1 MAEARRFLAD
11 RMLGRLARVLRILG
25 QDVEYV
31 REGEP
36 RVIAARA
43 RDEGRVLLTRD
54 TRLAAQPLGDTLFLR
69 SNYPFHQAREVIA
82 AFALPLEP
90 NLRFCV
96 EDNGLLAEVALD
108 AVRDEV
114 PPFVA
119 ATQPRLWRCPRCAR
133 VLWAGT
139 HVDGMRRLVDALA
152 EAPHVEAH
160 APEPGADGDDPLGE
174 ARALAPLVDLHQA
187 HELLLTE
194 HRLALLRGE
203 LPAAT
208 RAFARFARTM
218 RRHLDD
224 EDAHVLPLYRARAPE
239 GGHARG
245 ERPEVFEHDHAKIRE
260 HLARV
265 EALLAA
271 LTADAARAPQSAVG
285 AEAASPA
292 HAPGAADAT
301 DLARLH
307 LLDRERTLVDLL
319 DHHDRRER
327 AFLYPYLE
335 RVLDASERHA
345 LLERLLGAAAV
356 VGFARG

>member
-1 MAEARRFLAD
+1 LAEARRFLAD
-11 RMLGRLARVLRILG
+11 RMLGRLARMLRILG
-25 QDVEYV
+25 QDVEYA
-31 REGEP
+31 REGEA
-36 RVIAARA
+36 RAIAARA

-54 TRLAAQPLGDTLFLR
+54 TRLAAQPLGPHLFVR

-82 AFALPLEP
+82 AFALPHEP

-96 EDNGLLAEVALD
+96 EDNGLLEEVAIE
-108 AVRDEV
+108 AVRDQV

-119 ATQPRLWRCPRCAR
+119 ATQPRLWRCPRCPR

-139 HVDGMRRLVDALA
+139 HVEGMRRLVDALA
-152 EAPHVEAH
+152 EAPHVETHDAEH
-160 APEPGADGDDPLGE
+160 DADDDALGE

-224 EDAHVLPLYRARAPE
+224 EDAHVLPLYRARAPAE
-239 GGHARG
+239 GHARG

-271 LTADAARAPQSAVG
+271 LDAAP
-285 AEAASPA
+285 PTA
-292 HAPGAADAT
+292 HAAPSDAV

-327 AFLYPYLE
+327 AFLYPFLE
-335 RVLDASERHA
+335 RSLDAAERQA
-345 LLERLLGAAAV
+345 LLERLLGASAGLMV
-356 VGFARG
+356 